1 MLALLCCDHREKKP
15 TKVST
20 KRHMSDESP
29 KYTLCDF
36 RLLLCSSANLGSI
49 PDLCLTSVSLEF
61 CQDSQKED
69 EEVENRNAAINPSFR
84 FSRLAS

>member
-1 MLALLCCDHREKKP
+1 MC
-15 TKVST
+15 
-20 KRHMSDESP
+20 DESP

-61 CQDSQKED
+61 CQDSQKD
-69 EEVENRNAAINPSFR
+69 EEIENRNAAIKPSFR